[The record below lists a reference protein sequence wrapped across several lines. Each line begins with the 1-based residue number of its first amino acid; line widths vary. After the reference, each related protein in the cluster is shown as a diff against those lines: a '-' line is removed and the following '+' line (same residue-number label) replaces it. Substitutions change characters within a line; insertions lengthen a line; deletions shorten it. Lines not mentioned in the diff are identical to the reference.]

1 MRRTAHCAPRE
12 MNRGRGG
19 ERGGV
24 RRKRAARGARR
35 VMSEGDSGRCEA
47 RRTARGAK
55 WTFKRAGN
63 EGGVRR
69 KHAAHCARRVMCRVR
84 GAVQRKRAAR
94 HEPWGFRGGA
104 RRAARRAAR
113 LHASR
118 NERGGGAGNGGAV
131 RRKGGARGARRV
143 MSEGVRGRSEACAAH
158 CVRRVMYRGR
168 DGERGRRVSE
178 APNTVIQYKD
188 RFGSLHAAEVKLGDA
203 LVSKGTPVS

>member
-1 MRRTAHCAPRE
+1 MRGAAH
-12 MNRGRGG
+12 
-19 ERGGV
+19 
-24 RRKRAARGARR
+24 GARR
-35 VMSEGDSGRCEA
+35 VISGGNQWAVKRGAVRRKGAIVARLRRTGQGQGGREGDSNRYTKC
-47 RRTARGAK
+47 RR
-55 WTFKRAGN
+55 
-63 EGGVRR
+63 EMGV
-69 KHAAHCARRVMCRVR
+69 
-84 GAVQRKRAAR
+84 
-94 HEPWGFRGGA
+94 
-104 RRAARRAAR
+104 
-113 LHASR
+113 
-118 NERGGGAGNGGAV
+118 AGNGGAV